1 MIAKFFIVLYAIT
14 FAKAGPVVYENIPPG
29 VTFRVDRGPNIAF
42 GFGSGFSS
50 DIGGIRHSSGI
61 GTSFQSGDATAYGAG
76 FGSNDGNTF
85 ARGVGYANAAPSYPI
100 RYAQAPYYPYNNG
113 QQNFARIYNNGFGRF
128 GSAVSSAQNFGNFGS
143 AVSSAHSHNGF
154 ASAVSSVSGRG
165 SAVSSVNGLGRYHTA
180 VSTNGRGLGYDSA
193 VASVSNGLGYE
204 SSISSAQNDGF
215 GSSVSLAQGRGFNNF
230 GTSVAASHNF
240 PGYRA
245 SVAHSVQQD
254 GESYQQS
261 GASNINGVQTAHAIN
276 SDYNNNNNIN
286 GVPSAQVINSDYNNN
301 NN

>member
-1 MIAKFFIVLYAIT
+1 MIAKYLVVLYAIA
-14 FAKAGPVVYENIPPG
+14 FAKAGPVVYDNIPPG

-42 GFGSGFSS
+42 GFGSGFAS

-61 GTSFQSGDATAYGAG
+61 GTSFQSGDATSYGSG

-100 RYAQAPYYPYNNG
+100 RYTQAPYYPYYTRNNG
-113 QQNFARIYNNGFGRF
+113 QQNSATIYNNGFGRF

-165 SAVSSVNGLGRYHTA
+165 TAVSSVNGLGRYHTA
-180 VSTNGRGLGYDSA
+180 VSTADGRGLGYDSA
-193 VASVSNGLGYE
+193 VATVSDGLGYE
-204 SSISSAQNDGF
+204 SSVSSAQNDGF
-215 GSSVSLAQGRGFNNF
+215 GSTVSVAQGRGFNNF

-261 GASNINGVQTAHAIN
+261 GASNINGVQSAHSHTIN
-276 SDYNNNNNIN
+276 SDYNNNNN
-286 GVPSAQVINSDYNNN
+286 Y
-301 NN
+301 